1 MIVGVLSLSFL
12 ISSDF
17 STASFYLLFPR
28 SFSLLLFLPFFFV
41 FLSLQGGNKG
51 SYFFIN
57 KKRKRKNAK
66 RTEFVFMKENTVDI
80 LPKRTH
86 SENRLVHLSSMWKIY
101 IS

>member
-1 MIVGVLSLSFL
+1 MV
-12 ISSDF
+12 
-17 STASFYLLFPR
+17 SFYLLFPS
-28 SFSLLLFLPFFFV
+28 SFSCLFFFLFFF

-57 KKRKRKNAK
+57 KKRKRKNTK
-66 RTEFVFMKENTVDI
+66 RAEFVFMKENTVDI